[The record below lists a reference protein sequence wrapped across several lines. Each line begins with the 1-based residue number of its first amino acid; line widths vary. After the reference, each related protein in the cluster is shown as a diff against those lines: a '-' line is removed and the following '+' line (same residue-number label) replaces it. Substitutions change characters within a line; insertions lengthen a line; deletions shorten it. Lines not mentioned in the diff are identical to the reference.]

1 MGINEFLK
9 RVFGVYSQK
18 SSTSQNYEVIVESD
32 SDADVYSDGWFMPQF
47 RGRDIC
53 EWVGEISSL
62 KRQGDLSR
70 ALELA
75 QGCMQSMIE
84 AAQTNSAN
92 VMEFYVSQVVIIQH
106 KMKDYEGELQ
116 TLESWFSLGL
126 PAARQDHRLDL
137 EKRRAKAL
145 ELVAKK
151 NGEDHVAYTAE
162 WKRLVELEKQSKSSC
177 AGTASSTGRSR
188 IESTLSHSTFSSK
201 RRSSSLWA
209 APIEVLSSPRFV
221 AVDFETAN
229 SSSGVSACQIALI
242 KIDNGQIVD
251 RFITLIKPP
260 VGFDSFEFTYLHGIS
275 ARHVRRAP
283 SWNEIAGAVESFV
296 EGLPVY
302 AHNASF
308 DSRVWGELDEFFG
321 TFTRPEVFYCS
332 YRTTKNL
339 IPDMENYKLPTVT
352 KALVPGFKLNH
363 HEASSDAEACA
374 LIIAALQNAYC

>member
-1 MGINEFLK
+1 MSFLNSL
-9 RVFGVYSQK
+9 FGAPPQK
-18 SSTSQNYEVIVESD
+18 PSTSQNYEFIVQRD
-32 SDADVYSDGWFMPQF
+32 SEVAACSDGWFMPQF

-53 EWVGEISSL
+53 EWVDEISSL
-62 KRQGDLSR
+62 KRQGDLPR

-75 QGCMQSMIE
+75 HGCMESMIE
-84 AAQTNSAN
+84 AAQTSSAN

-126 PAARQDHRLDL
+126 PAARQDHRLEL

-151 NGEDHVAYTAE
+151 NGEDHASYTAE
-162 WKRLVELEKQSKSSC
+162 WKRLVELEKQAKSSC
-177 AGTASSTGRSR
+177 VGNASTTGRSR
-188 IESTLSHSTFSSK
+188 IDPTLSHSRLSSK
-201 RRSSSLWA
+201 HRSRSQWT
-209 APIEVLSSPRFV
+209 APTEVLSSPRFV

-229 SSSGVSACQIALI
+229 PGSGVSACQIALI
-242 KIDNGQIVD
+242 KIDHGKIVD

-283 SWNEIAGAVESFV
+283 SWNEIASAVGSFV

-302 AHNASF
+302 SHNAPF
-308 DSRVWGELDEFFG
+308 DSRVWEELDEFFG
-321 TFTRPEVFYCS
+321 TRTRPEVFYCS
-332 YRTTKNL
+332 YRTTRHL
-339 IPDMENYKLPTVT
+339 MPGLENYKLPTVT

-363 HEASSDAEACA
+363 HEASSDAEACG
-374 LIIAALQNAYC
+374 LIIAALQTLYC